1 LEATAPQAWDAGIAG
16 WSPEFVRD
24 AQLRDCDIA
33 PAVDWVENGQRPHW
47 DEVATKS
54 LMIRALW

>member
-1 LEATAPQAWDAGIAG
+1 MDMIDL
-16 WSPEFVRD
+16 PEFVRD

-47 DEVATKS
+47 DEVD
-54 LMIRALW
+54 